1 MQVGFVDG
9 RRACVRG
16 GRAGHLPNRPDGVV
30 RRGSSSGVLGKS
42 LSAIDADWLGLRVS
56 ARNGRKPTL
65 RGVREFR

>member
-30 RRGSSSGVLGKS
+30 RRGSSFGVLGKS
-42 LSAIDADWLGLRVS
+42 QTAID
-56 ARNGRKPTL
+56 NGRIL
-65 RGVREFR
+65 W